1 MYAHAKSEWMREGG
15 KRKKEGEKEKEEKM
29 VRTRER
35 VPTRLLVAQLF

>member
-1 MYAHAKSEWMREGG
+1 MRENVRERRGQG
-15 KRKKEGEKEKEEKM
+15 ETKKEEEKERGKKM